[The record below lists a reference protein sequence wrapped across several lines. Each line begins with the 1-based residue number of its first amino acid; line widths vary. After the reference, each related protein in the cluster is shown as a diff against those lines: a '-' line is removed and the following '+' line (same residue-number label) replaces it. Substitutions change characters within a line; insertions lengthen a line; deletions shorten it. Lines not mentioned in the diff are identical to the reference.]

1 MHQIIPE
8 QSNVQIVAYNFCKL
22 YCKKQMSLVK
32 MFSANS
38 KIIVSFVTLMS
49 CLPIQ
54 VVKIVVAETFMQQL
68 MHLIDRL
75 SANWPLWKRNVPFLT
90 FFFFLLNQIV

>member
-1 MHQIIPE
+1 MTFV
-8 QSNVQIVAYNFCKL
+8 NFIVKE
-22 YCKKQMSLVK
+22 QMSLIKVY
-32 MFSANS
+32 SENS

-75 SANWPLWKRNVPFLT
+75 SANWPCEKECPFLT
-90 FFFFLLNQIV
+90 LFFC

>member
-1 MHQIIPE
+1 
-8 QSNVQIVAYNFCKL
+8 
-22 YCKKQMSLVK
+22 
-32 MFSANS
+32 MFSENS

-75 SANWPLWKRNVPFLT
+75 SANWPCEKECHFLT
-90 FFFFLLNQIV
+90 LFFAKSDGFNLPWPLRFFLSKPLMWL